1 MTIQLL
7 VITTYYINVNL
18 FFYFLNWILLMI
30 KLYKI
35 NHQCVCYF
43 FSRQWSHIA
52 RFWDSKKK
60 FIARNSLRRDQFPL
74 NLMVCY
80 LFQTTQTIRAYV
92 EPFFKFCHT
101 RRKNCSHFYNSFIQQ
116 LYLFSTLRKV
126 VFQGSKSQ
134 FIHNFLQ
141 RIYMEKKSNPKYFS
155 HRIWN

>member
-1 MTIQLL
+1 MCL
-7 VITTYYINVNL
+7 L
-18 FFYFLNWILLMI
+18 FFLADSDRILQGFGI
-30 KLYKI
+30 P
-35 NHQCVCYF
+35 
-43 FSRQWSHIA
+43 
-52 RFWDSKKK
+52 KKK

-134 FIHNFLQ
+134 FIDNLLQ
-141 RIYMEKKSNPKYFS
+141 RIYLEKKSNPKYFS

>member
-1 MTIQLL
+1 MFAI
-7 VITTYYINVNL
+7 
-18 FFYFLNWILLMI
+18 
-30 KLYKI
+30 
-35 NHQCVCYF
+35 F
-43 FSRQWSHIA
+43 FSQQWLHIA
-52 RFWDSKKK
+52 RFWESKIK

-126 VFQGSKSQ
+126 AFWWVKQKIHTSTFQGSKSQ

-141 RIYMEKKSNPKYFS
+141 RIYGEKKSNPKYTFP
-155 HRIWN
+155 IEFGINYFLCYWNFVCSSLF